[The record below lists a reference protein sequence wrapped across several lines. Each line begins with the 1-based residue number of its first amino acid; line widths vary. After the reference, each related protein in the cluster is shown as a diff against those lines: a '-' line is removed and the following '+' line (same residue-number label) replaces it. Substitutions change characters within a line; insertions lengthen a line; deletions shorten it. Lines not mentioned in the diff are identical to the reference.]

1 MGPSDCLIPLGVGFV
16 LLPIELVF
24 FYSKLFWNCH
34 VFWTLL
40 GFLLQVNVGVLVI
53 SRPSPSINKRNR
65 EIAQQRIEKSHR
77 GFSHLAV
84 ALHIVEN

>member
-1 MGPSDCLIPLGVGFV
+1 LI
-16 LLPIELVF
+16 
-24 FYSKLFWNCH
+24 
-34 VFWTLL
+34 LL